1 MERNAGFCP
10 LFFFF
15 FFFNPRRPS
24 CTSYEFEMEFFK
36 EREKEGG
43 KRERDR
49 VSGGVTEW
57 VVRIVRSASS
67 RTALSGAHVYDTP

>member
-1 MERNAGFCP
+1 
-10 LFFFF
+10 
-15 FFFNPRRPS
+15 
-24 CTSYEFEMEFFK
+24 MEFFR
-36 EREKEGG
+36 ERERGG
-43 KRERDR
+43 EERERDR